1 MDRIKRATAA
11 PPSARNGIDSL
22 ACVLGGHKPP
32 NLHKWGPGIRD
43 VYALHYIIRGQGT
56 YRAKEHLFTLK
67 AHESFIIFPQTEVY
81 YYPDPDDPWEYVW
94 IEFKGDE
101 AGALVSLTSMRPD
114 CPVTGKS
121 AEDLFPLFSIME
133 NANVKPFE
141 RLRSTAKLR
150 LLLSY
155 YAEYFPSL
163 AMLHSQDY
171 LWAAKEYI
179 ANNYW
184 REDLTVTEIARFVSV
199 ERSYLYRLFKEA
211 TGQSVSAYVAALR
224 MERACELLKRPELS
238 VKAVAYSVG
247 YHDQLYFSKVFK
259 RATSFTPS
267 EYKTLVTEGILPA
280 GELTK

>member
-11 PPSARNGIDSL
+11 PPSARNGIDNL

-259 RATSFTPS
+259 RATSLTPS
-267 EYKTLVTEGILPA
+267 EYKTLVAEGILPA

>member
-1 MDRIKRATAA
+1 MLRTRRAAI
-11 PPSARNGIDSL
+11 PSARNGIDSL
-22 ACVLGGHKPP
+22 GCVLGGHKPP

-43 VYALHYIIRGQGT
+43 VYALHYIIRGKGT
-56 YRAKEHLFTLK
+56 YQAKEHLFTIE
-67 AHESFIIFPQTEVY
+67 ANESFIIFPETEVC

-101 AGALVSLTSMRPD
+101 AGSLVSLTSMRPD
-114 CPVTGKS
+114 FPVTGKTTV
-121 AEDLFPLFSIME
+121 DLFPLFSIIE
-133 NANVKPFE
+133 NANAKPFE

-155 YAEYFPSL
+155 YAEYFPSV

-171 LWAAKEYI
+171 VWAAKEYI

-184 REDLTVTEIARFVSV
+184 RESLTVTDIVRFVSV

-211 TGQSVSAYVAALR
+211 TGMSVSAYVTAFR

-259 RATSFTPS
+259 KATTFTPS
-267 EYKTLVTEGILPA
+267 EYKALVAEGVLPA

>member
-56 YRAKEHLFTLK
+56 YRAKEHLFMLK

-267 EYKTLVTEGILPA
+267 EYKALVAEGILPA